1 MGARN
6 NLTDQHGKLVVWLGE
21 QDLAAVLV
29 SRRINVRYFSGFAG
43 SAGVLVVTP
52 TDRKL
57 FVDFRYVEQARQT
70 APAYEIV
77 ISKGNPLDAAVEY
90 LREAQLNNIGFEAEN
105 LTVAEFKRL
114 VSQIAE
120 PHWRPVLLDSLRAVK
135 TAEEIEKISVAAQ
148 ITDQAFAKI
157 LPLVQPGVEEQV
169 LAAKLEYEMR
179 CLGSERAAFAT
190 IVASGPRSAL
200 PHGVAGDRRLQKGDL
215 VVFDFGAVYAGY
227 HSDMTRT
234 VCLGFASERQ
244 RQVYNT
250 VLQAQ
255 LAGLAAIH
263 AGASCLAVDG
273 VARQIIA
280 SAGFGD
286 CFGHGLGHSVG
297 LEIHET
303 PRLSPLAGD
312 ASLTAGMVV
321 TVEPGIY
328 LPAWG
333 GVRIEDLV
341 VVTAD
346 GCRILSKTGKDLL
359 ELT

>member
-1 MGARN
+1 MGEKN
-6 NLTDQHGKLVVWLGE
+6 NLTDQHEKLADWLNE
-21 QDLAAVLV
+21 QKLSAVLI

-43 SAGVLVVTP
+43 SAGALVVTP
-52 TDRKL
+52 TVRKL

-77 ISKGNPLDAAVEY
+77 KSNGNPLDAAVAY
-90 LREAQLNNIGFEAEN
+90 LREMQPNHIGFEAEN

-114 VSQIAE
+114 VAQIGE
-120 PHWRPVLLDSLRAVK
+120 PHWQPVLLDGFRAVK
-135 TAEEIEKISVAAQ
+135 TSDEIEKISIAAQ
-148 ITDQAFAKI
+148 ITDQAFARI
-157 LPLVQPGVEEQV
+157 LPLVKPGVAEQS

-179 CLGSERAAFAT
+179 CLGSEHAAFAT

-200 PHGVAGDRRLQKGDL
+200 PHGVASDRCLLAGDL
-215 VVFDFGAVYAGY
+215 VVFDFGAVVDGY

-234 VCLGFASERQ
+234 VCLGPATARQ
-244 RQVYNT
+244 RQVYAT
-250 VLQAQ
+250 VLEAQ
-255 LAGLAAIH
+255 LAGLAAIR
-263 AGASCLAVDG
+263 AGVSCLAVDA
-273 VARQIIA
+273 VARSIIA
-280 SAGFGD
+280 TAGFGD

-312 ASLTAGMVV
+312 ACLAAGMVV

-328 LPAWG
+328 LPEWG

-341 VVTAD
+341 VVTVD
-346 GCRILSKTGKDLL
+346 GCRILSKTDKQLL